1 MGAKCVLR
9 HIFKTPEIRRDVSD
23 LWYYSLKSNE
33 RFKMNSFT
41 VACLNYEICGAE
53 ETFEDESE
61 YEIYG
66 DDYMCAECYAS
77 EEYNFFETIGWSD
90 SDALASAGHGMDEDY

>member
-1 MGAKCVLR
+1 MSVARGIILLTQTKG
-9 HIFKTPEIRRDVSD
+9 
-23 LWYYSLKSNE
+23 
-33 RFKMNSFT
+33 FKMDKFT
-41 VACLNYEICGAE
+41 VACLNYEVCGAQ

-66 DDYMCAECYAS
+66 DDYMCAECYAAD
-77 EEYNFFETIGWSD
+77 EYHFFETIGWSD